1 MGDSDDSDSE
11 IEGEQP
17 TAADLENDYQDDNYP
32 SDSEDDS
39 EEDDDDDEND
49 DDEDNEDDED
59 DDDSDDEVA
68 GEIPIPTS
76 ALLGPPIESDSEDAA
91 EDYEPAGQPGS
102 DAEPK
107 DYEDGIDEDEI
118 DDDEID
124 DALED
129 EEDEI
134 DSEDEMPPPKKQKT
148 AETV

>member
-1 MGDSDDSDSE
+1 MGAESNVDGNGNLAGSDDFDSEDEDDDGANIDIDVEDMDSDDSDSE

-32 SDSEDDS
+32 SDSEDD
-39 EEDDDDDEND
+39 DVDD

-107 DYEDGIDEDEI
+107 DYEDGIDE
-118 DDDEID
+118 
-124 DALED
+124 
-129 EEDEI
+129 
-134 DSEDEMPPPKKQKT
+134 
-148 AETV
+148 

>member
-32 SDSEDDS
+32 SDSEDDDLDDVDS
-39 EEDDDDDEND
+39 EEDDDDDEDD
-49 DDEDNEDDED
+49 DDEDN
-59 DDDSDDEVA
+59 DDSDDEVA

-102 DAEPK
+102 DADPK

-118 DDDEID
+118 
-124 DALED
+124 
-129 EEDEI
+129 EDEI

-148 AETV
+148 AETVE